1 MRTKTFV
8 VFPILLISLLLACNN
23 NSDANNLEGDDG
35 ETPSNL
41 ITLNIDR
48 DETFQTIDNF
58 GASDAWSTQF
68 VGNWPQSKK
77 EKIADL
83 LFSREK
89 DEQGN
94 PLGIGLSLWRFNI
107 GAGSAEQGENSGIGD
122 EWRRV
127 EGFLNDNGSY
137 DWEKQSGQVWFAHA
151 AKARGVENL
160 LLFSNSPPVEMT
172 RTGKAYAENENTNIA
187 PENYSKFAG
196 FLSNV
201 IKGLQEKGL
210 DPNYI
215 SPINEPQWDWSDGG
229 QEGTPFRNNEIHGL
243 VNELNKKLEE
253 ENLDVKIDIPET
265 AQLNYLYEK
274 DNKPQRGEQIKSF
287 FDKSSEN
294 YVGDFSKI
302 SNTISGHSYFTTYPY
317 SEVKEIRN
325 KVKNEID
332 NYDNLKFWMSEY
344 CILENNEIMEGN
356 GRDLGIDPALYVAG
370 IIHADLSIANATAW
384 HWWLAVSPY
393 NYKDGLV
400 YIDHQKHD
408 GNFYESK
415 ILWGLGN
422 YSHFIKPGF
431 QRVQITAPNNTK
443 ADTFLYSAYKN
454 PNNDEVV
461 IVLVNKNNEEIN
473 LNLKAGDESLQNI
486 KAFIT
491 SSEKNLEVKTID
503 SEVNIPPKSIVTITT
518 NLN

>member
-1 MRTKTFV
+1 MKIKTFAV
-8 VFPILLISLLLACNN
+8 SAIFISSFLFACNN
-23 NSDANNLEGDDG
+23 SSEENNQENDNDEIPPNSL
-35 ETPSNL
+35 
-41 ITLNIDR
+41 TLNIER
-48 DETFQTIDNF
+48 NVTYQTIDNF

-68 VGNWPQSKK
+68 VGNWPQNKK

-83 LFSREK
+83 LFSKEK

-94 PLGIGLSLWRFNI
+94 PKGIGLSLWRFNI

-122 EWRRV
+122 EWRRA
-127 EGFLNDNGSY
+127 EGFLNDDGSY
-137 DWEKQSGQVWFAHA
+137 DWDKQSGQIWFAQT
-151 AKARGVENL
+151 AKAKGVENL
-160 LLFSNSPPVEMT
+160 LLFSNSPPVQMT
-172 RTGKAYAENENTNIA
+172 RTGKAYAENENTNLA
-187 PENYSKFAG
+187 PENYSAFAG

-201 IKGLQEKGL
+201 IKGLQGKGL
-210 DPNYI
+210 DPDYI

-243 VNELNKKLEE
+243 VRELNKKLEE

-287 FDKSSEN
+287 FDESSEN

-302 SNTISGHSYFTTYPY
+302 SNSISAHSYFTTYPY

-325 KVKNEID
+325 KVKKEID
-332 NYDNLKFWMSEY
+332 NHDNLKFWMSEY
-344 CILENNEIMEGN
+344 CILENNEIIQGN
-356 GRDLGIDPALYVAG
+356 GRDLGIEPALYVAG
-370 IIHADLSIANATAW
+370 IIHADLAIANATAW

-393 NYKDGLV
+393 DYKDGLV
-400 YIDHQKHD
+400 YIDHQKND

-415 ILWGLGN
+415 ILWALGN

-431 QRVQITAPNNTK
+431 QRVQITSPDAATDGNV
-443 ADTFLYSAYKN
+443 LYSAYKN
-454 PNNDEVV
+454 PNNNEIVV
-461 IVLVNKNNEEIN
+461 VLINKNNEEVNVN
-473 LNLKAGDESLQNI
+473 LREGNETSENL

-491 SSEKNLEVKTID
+491 SSDRNLEVKTVD
-503 SEVNIPPKSIVTITT
+503 AKVSIPPKAIVTLIK
-518 NLN
+518 N